1 MNKIASERFRVYY
14 AEALEKRAE
23 AKKNPWKK
31 PLMYGGAALG
41 ATALGVG
48 GYKAGRYLKDLKRVT
63 DPIVRGRRRLDV
75 IKKKIKDFLITKPD
89 KRPGKW

>member
-1 MNKIASERFRVYY
+1 MDKVAADRFKVYY
-14 AEALEKRAE
+14 TEALEKYAE
-23 AKKNPWKK
+23 EQQNRWKK